1 MTWYTWL
8 EQGRDINASEAV
20 LDAVARTLLL
30 DAHERDHLFT
40 LAGVA
45 PPPARTSAPTATW

>member
-1 MTWYTWL
+1 MALTD
-8 EQGRDINASEAV
+8 ERP
-20 LDAVARTLLL
+20 LDAVTRTLLL

-45 PPPARTSAPTATW
+45 PPPALPLPPGRSAV